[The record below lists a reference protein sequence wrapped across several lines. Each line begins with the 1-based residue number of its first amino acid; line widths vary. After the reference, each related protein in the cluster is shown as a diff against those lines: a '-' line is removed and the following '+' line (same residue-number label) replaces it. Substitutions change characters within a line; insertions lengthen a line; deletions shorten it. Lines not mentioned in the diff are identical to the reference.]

1 MLGMGGSQLYI
12 PILFWMGM
20 DFKTQAI
27 PLGLL
32 LNIVTSSS
40 SSITY
45 GLKKMINWKIAI
57 PFSVTMMILA
67 PVGTWLNI
75 NLPTEPIIIIF
86 ALFTAGAALF
96 MLSGYKPKSG
106 MSSKGHKIV
115 GITGGSG
122 LGFLA
127 GLIGRG
133 GGAFIVPL
141 LYMTGIDT
149 KQAIA
154 TSAFIVTMAATSGFV
169 SHIFTAANP
178 QLDIWILNVVA
189 VIIGSQLG
197 SKYMAAKLDTKK
209 IKSIFGFVLL
219 GVAAM
224 LLIQNLFN
232 A

>member
-1 MLGMGGSQLYI
+1 MGGSQLYI

-40 SSITY
+40 SSLTY
-45 GLKKMINWKIAI
+45 GLKKMINWKVAI
-57 PFSVTMMILA
+57 PFSVTMMVLA
-67 PVGTWLNI
+67 PVGTWFNV

-96 MLSGYKPKSG
+96 MLSGYKPKSA

-115 GITGGSG
+115 AISGGSG

-154 TSAFIVTMAATSGFV
+154 TSAFIVTMAAVSGFI

-189 VIIGSQLG
+189 VIVGSQLG
-197 SKYMAAKLDTKK
+197 SKYMATKLDTKK
-209 IKSIFGFVLL
+209 IKSVFGFVLL
-219 GVAAM
+219 GVAAL
-224 LLIQNLFN
+224 LLIQNFLF
-232 A
+232 